1 MAEVTLPVTTGRP
14 TGSRPANRLRA
25 QGQIPGVV
33 YGLGSDPVPVAVAW
47 SDLRA
52 ALTTEA
58 GLNALLDLQM
68 DGDTK
73 LAIVKELQRHPVRH
87 TVHHVDFSLIDRETE
102 LNVEVPVITE
112 GEALEVTREGGI
124 VDQTLFS
131 LLIWARPEHIP
142 NDLTVDISAL
152 ELGDAIRVG
161 DIALPDG
168 VTTDVDPEEPVVV
181 TAVPAAAISEED
193 EAEGE
198 EGEGEE
204 GEGEGAAEA
213 GEGDDQEG

>member
-1 MAEVTLPVTTGRP
+1 MAEVTLPVETGRP

-25 QGQIPGVV
+25 QGKIPGVV
-33 YGLGSDPVPVAVAW
+33 YGLGSEPVPVAVAW
-47 SDLRA
+47 TDLRA

-68 DGDTK
+68 DGETR

-87 TVHHVDFSLIDRETE
+87 TVHHVDFSLIDRETA
-102 LNVEVPVITE
+102 LNVEVPIIAS

-131 LLIWARPEHIP
+131 LLIWAKPEHIP
-142 NDLTVDISAL
+142 NDLTVDLSTL
-152 ELGDAIRVG
+152 ELGGAIRVG

-181 TAVPAAAISEED
+181 TAIPAATVSAED
-193 EAEGE
+193 AED
-198 EGEGEE
+198 EE
-204 GEGEGAAEA
+204 GEGEGGEGEAAAEA